1 MNMYPYLEAMK
12 EILER
17 DPDAK
22 RQFMAIHAP
31 VTVCTPLADARREL
45 RVMADGEL
53 RCYGSINKT
62 HVEDRGEAAYL
73 SSTDC
78 GMSWKLKFK
87 KEDDIGAAVQSPY
100 TGRWV
105 TVRGNMV
112 YLDDGDGLR
121 WHKIIEEPLNCM
133 FQPVFLT
140 HRNRC
145 LVAGQTDQ
153 KTGCIP
159 TVLISDDDGET
170 WKTVTLPK
178 PPVYEP
184 TWPDVDVR
192 WLTCGSEP
200 TLAELPDKTLMM
212 LIRNGWNRFYVSYS
226 HDDGDTWSNPEP
238 SIFYSTIT
246 TPHIYRLSDGRVLC
260 TWCNT
265 TPLPEVN
272 HRLQPE
278 TKDFCRSGRGED
290 AFTNRDAAH
299 AAITEDGL
307 HWKGFREVLL
317 NPIRNEPDFR
327 IAGGKES
334 SRDKSIH
341 QSQILELPYNKI
353 MVYYGQHT
361 ASRRVVIFDLDWL
374 LAGEREEVFDNGL
387 SGISTQTYVKSLS
400 DTFVRL
406 GYPGHCAWNRTDGP
420 LLMPDPTELGKESL
434 QICRIDDPRLV
445 SPVQGAVWNFPS
457 ARKGTLEVE
466 LQVMGEGVRV
476 TLMDRWMNPIDTTV
490 RDRCPLS
497 FVVDKQVTEDDA
509 RHMLKVVWDLDE
521 DVALVYLD
529 DVKKFR
535 VPLRYTAGDL
545 APVGFSY
552 VHFHSV
558 AQSPDSLGT
567 YLSRLHMVS
576 AE

>member
-87 KEDDIGAAVQSPY
+87 KDDDIGAAVQSPY

-226 HDDGDTWSNPEP
+226 HDDGDTWSNPVP

-509 RHMLKVVWDLDE
+509 RHMLKVVWDLDTDFAE
-521 DVALVYLD
+521 VSLD

-558 AQSPDSLGT
+558 AQSPDPLGT